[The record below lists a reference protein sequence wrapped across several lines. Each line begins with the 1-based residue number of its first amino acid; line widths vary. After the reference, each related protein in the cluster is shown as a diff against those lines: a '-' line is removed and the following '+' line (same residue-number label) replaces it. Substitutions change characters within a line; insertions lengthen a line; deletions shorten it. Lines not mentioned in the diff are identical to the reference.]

1 MLHALNPDH
10 DAPQLDASA
19 PIRVLIASHSHPK
32 ILKGGAE
39 IAAYA
44 LFTALQ
50 QRPGFDPRFLGC
62 VRDELNQKLG
72 ATISQPFSEREYL
85 YSGGA
90 FDWFKFSNTDPS
102 FPREFRKLL
111 QTLQPQIVHFHHYIN
126 FGVEAFLHVREVL
139 PDCRIVLTLHEYLA
153 LCHHYGQMVTK
164 QNSALCYESS
174 PMRCTRCFKDISPSD
189 FFLRKLYIQRFYEL
203 VDRFIAP
210 SEFLAERYVAWGVPK
225 DRITKVENVIS
236 PPLHSSPRASAR
248 SKGDLLRVG
257 FFGQISYLKGIN
269 VLLEAAEILEE
280 REAHNLVVEI
290 YGDHSSQPPE
300 FQADFLA
307 RLAKVGRNVKFH
319 GPYDQNRVDKLMQ
332 SVDVVTVPSIWW
344 ENSPVVI
351 QEALRNRRPII
362 CSDIGGMAEK
372 VRDGL
377 DGFQFPVGNSVALAS
392 LLLKI
397 ADKPSQL
404 SDIDRT
410 LRAPD
415 TVDEGTDRYERL
427 YSALLQHA
435 RPPVTYSD
443 PSPGSGI
450 DPSRQ
455 LRQLRA

>member
-1 MLHALNPDH
+1 MSTGRAETLQALNSDESARHADPG
-10 DAPQLDASA
+10 A
-19 PIRVLIASHSHPK
+19 PIRVLMASHSHPK
-32 ILKGGAE
+32 ISKGGAE
-39 IAAYA
+39 IAAYE
-44 LFTALQ
+44 LFTALK
-50 QRPGFDPRFLGC
+50 QRPGFDMRFLGC

-72 ATISQPFSEREYL
+72 ATISQPFSAREYL
-85 YSGGA
+85 YSSGA

-111 QTLQPQIVHFHHYIN
+111 KTLQPQIVHFHHYIN

-164 QNSALCYESS
+164 QNNTLCYESS
-174 PMRCTRCFKDISPSD
+174 PLRCTRCFKDITPSD

-203 VDRFIAP
+203 VDQFVAP
-210 SEFLAERYVAWGVPK
+210 SDFLAERYVAWGVPK
-225 DRITKVENVIS
+225 NRISKIENVIPES
-236 PPLHSSPRASAR
+236 LNATSRAGTR
-248 SKGDLLRVG
+248 SKGDLIRIG
-257 FFGQISYLKGIN
+257 FFGQISCLKGIN

-280 REAHNLVVEI
+280 REAHNVVVEI
-290 YGDHSSQPPE
+290 HGDHNGQPPE

-307 RLAKVGRNVKFH
+307 RLAKVGRNVKYR

-332 SVDVVTVPSIWW
+332 SVDVVVVPSIWW

-377 DGFQFPVGNSVALAS
+377 DGFQFPVGNSVALSS

-397 ADKPSQL
+397 AEKPNLL
-404 SDIDRT
+404 SDLDRT
-410 LRAPD
+410 MRSPN
-415 TVDEGTDRYERL
+415 TVEDATDRFEHL
-427 YSALLQHA
+427 YSSLL
-435 RPPVTYSD
+435 
-443 PSPGSGI
+443 
-450 DPSRQ
+450 
-455 LRQLRA
+455 